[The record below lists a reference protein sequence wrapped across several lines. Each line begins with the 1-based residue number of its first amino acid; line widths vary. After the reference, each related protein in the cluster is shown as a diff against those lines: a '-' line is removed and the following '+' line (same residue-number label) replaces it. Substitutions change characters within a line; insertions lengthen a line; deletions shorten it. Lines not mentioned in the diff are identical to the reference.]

1 MPFISTNTWV
11 LKILDGTMSHKMK
24 ALGGYALYDEAFAG
38 AREDAF
44 DPATE
49 LSKKHAQFLKEG
61 KVWFIKDASS
71 TGTFICVGGYKK
83 GAQSQP
89 IEIKRMQMFALG
101 ACVFK
106 VANIERIGDTAA
118 PEKGATAAEKKRKKK
133 LDAKRSSGGAE
144 DSDDEEAPPSADD
157 DDDDSEEIVDSDDEK
172 EAAAKRKSAAN
183 SEKPAATLHLKATTK
198 KGKLICFGKIDYEEG
213 AKFTIGKAPSGNK
226 IPVPE
231 EHAAVLRVDDVHCA
245 RRAQFGA
252 IRRNI
257 RRAIL

>member
-1 MPFISTNTWV
+1 MADSWFHRPFLRWRTRASPTR
-11 LKILDGTMSHKMK
+11 LS
-24 ALGGYALYDEAFAG
+24 LGL
-38 AREDAF
+38 ARHNSGSCG
-44 DPATE
+44 PA
-49 LSKKHAQFLKEG
+49 S
-61 KVWFIKDASS
+61 VWDNR
-71 TGTFICVGGYKK
+71 
-83 GAQSQP
+83 P
-89 IEIKRMQMFALG
+89 H
-101 ACVFK
+101 VFK

-133 LDAKRSSGGAE
+133 LDAKRNSAGSEA
-144 DSDDEEAPPSADD
+144 SDDEEAPPSADD

-226 IPVPE
+226 IAVPE

-245 RRAQFGA
+245 RRAIRRNSAQFGA
-252 IRRNI
+252 RFSDAQCFG
-257 RRAIL
+257 AIL